1 MSISV
6 HFNGKPLNKISSGVQ
21 QHQERFSENEGRK
34 VLENTESQIDIT
46 QTKYNKLL
54 FKSDELDGRS
64 VKKFVSDELKVVNE
78 KRVNELG
85 KGSIE
90 KTLILLLLALFKLV
104 MIV

>member
-78 KRVNELG
+78 KRVNEL
-85 KGSIE
+85 E
-90 KTLILLLLALFKLV
+90 KEV
-104 MIV
+104 